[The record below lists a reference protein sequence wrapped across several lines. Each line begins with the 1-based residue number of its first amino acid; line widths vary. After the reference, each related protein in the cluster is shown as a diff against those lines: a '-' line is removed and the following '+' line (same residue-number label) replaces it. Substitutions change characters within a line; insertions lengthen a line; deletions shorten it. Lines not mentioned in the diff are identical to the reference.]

1 MDIMSI
7 IIIKLHRGWFYTFL
21 LDKSNMMEISYGLL
35 LWRYLFGDPLWG
47 SYSDMT
53 WGIDILEFGYLK
65 MTWDIVSDMMG
76 TRLEI

>member
-1 MDIMSI
+1 
-7 IIIKLHRGWFYTFL
+7 
-21 LDKSNMMEISYGLL
+21 MMEISYGLL

-53 WGIDILEFGYLK
+53 WGIDILGFGYLK

>member
-1 MDIMSI
+1 MVLYISFGQIQYDGNI
-7 IIIKLHRGWFYTFL
+7 LWTFVV
-21 LDKSNMMEISYGLL
+21 EISS
-35 LWRYLFGDPLWG
+35 GDPLWG

-53 WGIDILEFGYLK
+53 WGIDILGFGYLK